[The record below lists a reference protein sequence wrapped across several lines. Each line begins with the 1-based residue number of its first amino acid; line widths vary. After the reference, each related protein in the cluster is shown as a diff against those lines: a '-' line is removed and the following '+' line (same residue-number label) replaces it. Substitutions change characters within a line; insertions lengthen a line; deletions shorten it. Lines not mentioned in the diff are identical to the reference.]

1 MSITYRIDPITRYV
15 YISYPSPDFLT
26 EEITVRCE
34 VSSDDGSKWS
44 PASVWKYMS
53 DTAKELISQHE
64 WERGILHGLITEKCA
79 KGSVRTLVWNPFS
92 SASGNSE
99 ARFRIIISDGN
110 EVIQQNYADM
120 ELDNSDVIVL
130 DDWSKV
136 IQGHFVSEAPNPD
149 ESVWWLRPRQ
159 NGFSLAVKEKGVELP
174 QLTYALDLHGYYAIF
189 VLMQPILGTIELR
202 LSGDERTQIFHSR
215 KLGMETFW
223 RWTDMTRQHLIIKQP
238 YSTVYEYE
246 DEYRAHLDSVR
257 MVPLKPELVEQ
268 LNSEWRADGERR
280 IVAGYSEPYSWA
292 FYENIQSPLQHWEPL
307 LAFAEAGVDI
317 IDTQMGRGGC
327 RMVNETRT
335 GSQLIADTIGD
346 PVRGK
351 VPRTSNVGR
360 MQQYTNM
367 LATQLRYARELGMKF
382 HANLGATNC
391 YVGTPLES
399 DFSKQHPEWRTGSQ
413 LRYDI
418 PEVRQFILALLEE
431 ALQIGA
437 EGLSIDWC
445 RYPYSITD
453 RETVTDFFRELRLLT
468 DNYGEDSH
476 IDILTRFPA
485 RGVPCWEFMDYN
497 TWVKEELID
506 FLCPSNIQGRH
517 LNFDISEYLEAV
529 RGTKAK
535 LLPCVDAL
543 SWGLPKPGLW
553 LLRILECYEAG
564 SDGVY
569 IYQCDSP
576 VLSSPETRRYV
587 SIIGSVNSLKRWRE
601 IEDSKQS
608 EYSRGIYINPPNRDG
623 KYHPWERVRLWIE
636 GIVPEKVELLVDG
649 RVVNTYQSPPYI
661 LASEDRSD
669 DDAIKSGRHILK
681 VRAKHREGWLE
692 QEFDVEFS

>member
-1 MSITYRIDPITRYV
+1 
-15 YISYPSPDFLT
+15 
-26 EEITVRCE
+26 
-34 VSSDDGSKWS
+34 
-44 PASVWKYMS
+44 
-53 DTAKELISQHE
+53 
-64 WERGILHGLITEKCA
+64 
-79 KGSVRTLVWNPFS
+79 
-92 SASGNSE
+92 
-99 ARFRIIISDGN
+99 
-110 EVIQQNYADM
+110 
-120 ELDNSDVIVL
+120 
-130 DDWSKV
+130 
-136 IQGHFVSEAPNPD
+136 
-149 ESVWWLRPRQ
+149 
-159 NGFSLAVKEKGVELP
+159 
-174 QLTYALDLHGYYAIF
+174 
-189 VLMQPILGTIELR
+189 
-202 LSGDERTQIFHSR
+202 
-215 KLGMETFW
+215 METFW
-223 RWTDMTRQHLIIKQP
+223 RCTDMTRQHLVIKQP

-257 MVPLKPELVEQ
+257 MVPLRPELVDQ
-268 LNSEWRADGERR
+268 LNSQWKADGEKR
-280 IVAGYSEPYSWA
+280 IVAGYNEPYSWA

-327 RMVNETRT
+327 HMVNETRV
-335 GSQLIADTIGD
+335 GSQLIADTMGD

-367 LATQLRYARELGMKF
+367 LATQLGYARKLGMKF

-418 PEVRQFILALLEE
+418 PEVRQFILARLEE

-453 RETVTDFFRELRLLT
+453 RETVTDFFRKLHLLIN
-468 DNYGEDSH
+468 NYGKDSH

-529 RGTKAK
+529 RGSKTK

-543 SWGLPKPGLW
+543 GWGLPKPGLW

-576 VLSSPETRRYV
+576 VLSSPETRRYA
-587 SIIGSVNSLKRWRE
+587 SIIGSVNSLKRWRG

-608 EYSRGIYINPPNRDG
+608 EYSRGIYINPPNREG
-623 KYHPWERVRLWIE
+623 KYHPWERIRLWIE
-636 GIVPEKVELLVDG
+636 GIKPEIVELLVDG
-649 RVVNTYQSPPYI
+649 QIINTYQSPPYI

-669 DDAIKSGRHILK
+669 DHAAKSGKHILE
-681 VRAKHREGWLE
+681 VRAKHKEGWLE
-692 QEFDVEFS
+692 QEFSVEFS